1 MSEQVVVRV
10 AIAPMHAEARVSSV
24 QVSQELAGHA
34 VEVLSSEGDWLRVCS
49 ADGYEGWMHRGYV
62 QSAEAA
68 RLTFSPRRLSL
79 GCVVRT
85 TAGMFALPLGAWIS
99 ADASVVSGE
108 SVDEAI
114 RATRF
119 PRTANA
125 ICATAV
131 AAFAGT
137 PYQWGGIS
145 PWGAD
150 CSGLVQM
157 TYWLHGVLLPRDA
170 WQQAETGRDAGS
182 ELSGFEPAD
191 LLFFSDRADRR
202 ITHVGIALGASRMV
216 HLALGRG
223 GYAVETLAAT
233 NDGYV
238 AALMTRFVSAR
249 RVL

>member
-1 MSEQVVVRV
+1 MSEQVVVRA

-34 VEVLSSEGDWLRVCS
+34 VEVLASEGDWLRVQS

-62 QSAEAA
+62 QSAHDA
-68 RLTFSPRRLSL
+68 RLTFASRRLSL

-85 TAGMFALPLGAWIS
+85 PAGTFALPLGAWIS
-99 ADASVVSGE
+99 ADATVVSGE
-108 SVDEAI
+108 AI
-114 RATRF
+114 AEEDRPRRF
-119 PRTANA
+119 PRDAKA

-131 AAFAGT
+131 SAFAGT

-157 TYWLHGVLLPRDA
+157 TFWLHGVLMPRDG
-170 WQQAETGRDAGS
+170 WQQAETGRDADS
-182 ELSGFEPAD
+182 ELSGFQPAD
-191 LLFFSDRADRR
+191 LLFFTERADRR

-223 GYAVETLAAT
+223 GYAVETLTAT
-233 NDGYV
+233 DDPYV
-238 AALMTRFVSAR
+238 GALMTRFVSAR